1 MVELVRRT
9 GDEMRIEINLEKRH
23 FFVLFFIVLVFG
35 GFLIVMAYN
44 PGGIGGIPSKMGHS
58 VDEIDWG
65 KPIQETVTLVKDG
78 TNLGAPTL
86 QLVGNTPTIRIDNL
100 YVGRIPI
107 SSYFLQLISNSL
119 VIGKAST
126 GGSIESNLVF
136 RDGRIGIGKVP
147 DDISS
152 KLNVDGNVRFGQGN
166 GVKLAHKITSL
177 GCNAIGSDLL
187 LLFKKCNDGKWH
199 LGSDNTCFSNTE
211 IVCVG

>member
-1 MVELVRRT
+1 MVRIT
-9 GDEMRIEINLEKRH
+9 GDKMRIEINIEKRH
-23 FFVLFFIVLVFG
+23 FFVLLMGILIFG
-35 GFLIVMAYN
+35 GFLIVRAYN
-44 PGGIGGIPSKMGHS
+44 PRGIGGFPSKMGHS
-58 VDEIDWG
+58 VDEIDWSQS
-65 KPIQETVTLVKDG
+65 IQETVTLVKDG

-86 QLVGNTPTIRIDNL
+86 QLVGNTPTIRIDNMYL
-100 YVGRIPI
+100 GIFI
-107 SSYFLQLISNSL
+107 SSYFLRLISNNL
-119 VIGKAST
+119 VIGKAT

-136 RDGRIGIGKVP
+136 RDGRIGIGKIP

-152 KLNVDGNVRFGQGN
+152 KLSIDGNVRFGQGN